1 MDKDMKK
8 LIKALESQGFEI
20 RITTKGHVT
29 VGIDGKLVA
38 TLAGTGSD
46 WRGGRNALSRL
57 KRAGFRP
64 PGDR

>member
-20 RITTKGHVT
+20 RFTKKGHVT
-29 VGIDGKLVA
+29 VGRDGKIVA
-38 TLAGTGSD
+38 TLAGTASD
-46 WRGGRNALSRL
+46 WRGGRNALARL

-64 PGDR
+64 PNTR